1 MLLTP
6 ASIVQHLCTV
16 LFLSYHR
23 SQLLNSNVLV
33 RCPPPF
39 IISRI
44 LWPVS
49 SSPLSSPPLGS
60 LPLSSPPVSSQH
72 FSAYPFSEF
81 VNVPVNYPHRIDP
94 QVYTE
99 WYTSFHIS
107 NNCIHISKHWTHT
120 KDSVFGASRDNLATH
135 IQSVAVVSGCCCLR
149 MCQSC
154 CDSAYVS
161 CISRASDKSK
171 SNYACIV
178 VYFIESTQSC
188 SWDNFL
194 YIHVHV

>member
-1 MLLTP
+1 MQSLSGACTYCMLGHVFDYCFNCATFMYSVFFVLSQKPTP
-6 ASIVQHLCTV
+6 E
-16 LFLSYHR
+16 FK
-23 SQLLNSNVLV
+23 
-33 RCPPPF
+33 CPCALPPLPPF
-39 IISRI
+39 IIFRI

-171 SNYACIV
+171 SN
-178 VYFIESTQSC
+178 
-188 SWDNFL
+188 
-194 YIHVHV
+194 